1 MHVLFVEPSF
11 PRNQR
16 DFVRGLAAAGARVT
30 GIGEAP
36 ASALPEGVREHLYGY
51 EQVRSVVDEGALYE
65 AVRRVQGRGWVDRLE
80 ATVEAHI
87 LPAAR
92 VREACSIPG
101 TSYQTAYLCR
111 DKPAMKAF
119 LREHGIPCAQS
130 DRVSDPDQARVFAAR
145 VGFPLILKP
154 TAGAGASGTE
164 RVDTPLQLERAIET
178 HGIARGREMAIEEF
192 IEGHEG
198 FYDTITVQG
207 TVGHEFVSHYYPGV
221 LEAMR
226 TRSVSPYFI
235 ASNRLDAPG
244 YGELREL
251 GRHVI
256 AALGLGTSATHMEW
270 FYGPRGLKFSEIGCR
285 PPGVGA
291 WDLYC
296 AAHDLDVYGEWGAA
310 IVHGRLDGTPS
321 RRFAAAIVNL
331 RPEADGRIAGYEGL
345 DEVERRVGEWILDY
359 HLPAAGSPTQPVE
372 SGYMANAWIR
382 LKHPDYDELRGLLDW
397 IGRTVRVRVA
407 QGTRA

>member
-16 DFVRGLAAAGARVT
+16 EFVRGLAAVGARVT

-36 ASALPEGVREHLYGY
+36 VHALPDGVRGHLAGY
-51 EQVRSVVDEGALYE
+51 EQVRSVVDDGALFE
-65 AVRRVQGRGWVDRLE
+65 AVRRVQEREWVDRLE

-87 LPAAR
+87 LPTAR

-101 TSYQTAYLCR
+101 TTYRTAYLCR

-130 DRVSDPDQARVFAAR
+130 DRVSDPDQARAFAAR

-154 TAGAGASGTE
+154 IAGAGASGTE
-164 RVDTPLQLERAIET
+164 RVDDAGELERAIST
-178 HGIARGREMAIEEF
+178 QGIARGREVAIEEF

-198 FYDTITVQG
+198 FYDTITVG
-207 TVGHEFVSHYYPGV
+207 AEVGHEFISHYYPGV

-226 TRSVSPYFI
+226 DRSVSPCFI
-235 ASNRLDAPG
+235 ATNRLDAPG
-244 YGELREL
+244 YAEVKEL
-251 GRHVI
+251 GRRVI
-256 AALGLGTSATHMEW
+256 AALGLSTSATHMEW

-296 AAHDLDVYGEWGAA
+296 AAHDLDVYREWGAA
-310 IVHGRLDGTPS
+310 IVHGRLEGSPS
-321 RRFAAAIVNL
+321 RRFAAAILNL
-331 RPEADGRIAGYEGL
+331 RPEADGRIAAYEGF
-345 DEVERRVGEWILDY
+345 DEVERRWGEWIIDA
-359 HLPAAGSPTQPVE
+359 HLPPAGSPTQPVE
-372 SGYMANAWIR
+372 AGYMANAWIR
-382 LKHPDYDELRGLLDW
+382 IKHPDYDALREILDW
-397 IGRTVRVRVA
+397 IGRSVRIRVA
-407 QGTRA
+407 